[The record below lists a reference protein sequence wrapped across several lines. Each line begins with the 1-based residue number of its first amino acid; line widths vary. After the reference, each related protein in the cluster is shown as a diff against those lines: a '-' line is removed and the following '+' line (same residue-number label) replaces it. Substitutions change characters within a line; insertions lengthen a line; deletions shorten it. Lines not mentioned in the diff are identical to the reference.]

1 MATSKISVF
10 LRSATE
16 ELSKALR
23 NNGFLT
29 VPLER
34 ESELAALLEKFND
47 EMYGAPSSG
56 SPRRKQTDVRVMS
69 ETPVV
74 YDRDYLT
81 KQSVQELLRIAK
93 AKGCKNLGPRKKE
106 SLVEKLL
113 QHLAAPLTEPDQVQS
128 EASSQASDITAATD
142 ATDDELRPEPVPVPD
157 ETKEKKP
164 RKKKEPTNE
173 PAPVPTGDAPE
184 PEPVKKPRKKKEK
197 SDDESSQVVTT
208 DDAPEPAKKPRK
220 KKEKSEDE
228 SSQVVPTGDETEP
241 AKKERKKKEKSDKPK
256 AERKN
261 KADPA
266 LAEEKQEKED
276 EEEVTIAVRSWI
288 HPKEQDKPPAERTRY
303 CIDPITN
310 NIYNP
315 DELTDEPIG
324 RWDDDAQEIIP
335 F

>member
-1 MATSKISVF
+1 MSSKISVF

-16 ELSKALR
+16 DFSKVLR

-29 VPLER
+29 VAPGR
-34 ESELAALLEKFND
+34 EEELNMLVEKFND
-47 EMYGAPSSG
+47 EMYGAPYSG
-56 SPRRKQTDVRVMS
+56 SPRRKQTDVRVIS
-69 ETPVV
+69 ETPII

-106 SLVEKLL
+106 SLIEKLL
-113 QHLAAPLTEPDQVQS
+113 LHFTSPPLVTEVDQVQS
-128 EASSQASDITAATD
+128 EASSQASDITTTD
-142 ATDDELRPEPVPVPD
+142 ATDDELRPEPVPADPTI

-173 PAPVPTGDAPE
+173 PPPVPTGDAPSTE
-184 PEPVKKPRKKKEK
+184 PEPAKKPRKKKEK
-197 SDDESSQVVTT
+197 SDDESSQVV
-208 DDAPEPAKKPRK
+208 
-220 KKEKSEDE
+220 
-228 SSQVVPTGDETEP
+228 PTGDAP
-241 AKKERKKKEKSDKPK
+241 AKKERKKKEKSDESK

-261 KADPA
+261 KGAPA
-266 LAEEKQEKED
+266 ANEEKQEKED
-276 EEEVTIAVRSWI
+276 EEEITIAVRSWI
-288 HPKEQDKPPAERTRY
+288 HPKEQDKPPADRTRY

-315 DELTDEPIG
+315 EELTDQPIG

>member
-1 MATSKISVF
+1 MTTAKISVF
-10 LRSATE
+10 LRSATD
-16 ELSKALR
+16 ELSKVLR
-23 NNGFLT
+23 DNGFLI
-29 VPLER
+29 VAPER
-34 ESELAALLEKFND
+34 EPELAAILEKFND

-106 SLVEKLL
+106 SLIEKLL
-113 QHLAAPLTEPDQVQS
+113 QHLVAPLATQEDQVHS
-128 EASSQASDITAATD
+128 EPSSQASDITA
-142 ATDDELRPEPVPVPD
+142 ATDDELRPEPVPVAPTAD
-157 ETKEKKP
+157 ESKEKKP
-164 RKKKEPTNE
+164 RKKKESIDE
-173 PAPVPTGDAPE
+173 PAPVVPTGDAPE
-184 PEPVKKPRKKKEK
+184 PAKKPRKKKEK
-197 SDDESSQVVTT
+197 SDDESSQVVSTG
-208 DDAPEPAKKPRK
+208 DAP
-220 KKEKSEDE
+220 
-228 SSQVVPTGDETEP
+228 EP
-241 AKKERKKKEKSDKPK
+241 AKKERKKKEKSDDESKPK
-256 AERKN
+256 AERK
-261 KADPA
+261 KKTKEPVTE
-266 LAEEKQEKED
+266 AEEKQEK

-315 DELTDEPIG
+315 DQLTDEPVG
-324 RWDDDAQEIIP
+324 RWDEDTQEIIP